1 MTPNGPRLSIQQ
13 LEHAIQVYEKR
24 VQAKKL
30 EIDSYAKFRDHAPEA
45 FTMILGHVQ
54 SNMDLLAVEHLFNAT
69 KNLFT
74 AKVNQGILDLE
85 ELELQVKALHQARSG
100 IVIPR

>member
-1 MTPNGPRLSIQQ
+1 MTPNGPRLSVQQ

-30 EIDSYAKFRDHAPEA
+30 EIHAYSQFREGAADYASLFSNEDTPEY
-45 FTMILGHVQ
+45 TRIQETVVNLG
-54 SNMDLLAVEHLFNAT
+54 
-69 KNLFT
+69 T
-74 AKVNQGILDLE
+74 AKVEQGLLDLE
-85 ELELQVKALHQARSG
+85 ELELQVKALKQARSG